1 MTGTPSS
8 DVHLPAEVA
17 LALRRERGALRV
29 LRADGAILTILALV
43 IVLLLAA
50 VGSGGVPFALAVA
63 FALLPVP
70 LVAALLLRADRFEP
84 EPTRAV
90 VRTFLWGAGAAVV
103 LAVVFST
110 VVSGATLALAPSW
123 GDDVA
128 GAVIAAPITEEFAKG
143 LALLFL
149 VRRKRGLIDGVQDG
163 ILYAAWAGL
172 GFAMTENV
180 LYYADAYV
188 EGGFALLAGTAALRG
203 FASPFAHPIF
213 TACIGIGVGLA
224 IVRRSGAGGIVV
236 LVGGGYLGAVLLHA
250 LWNAS
255 AVLDGSGR
263 GFLLLWLIGYL
274 PLTIVGGV
282 LLAGGVRRERR
293 IVTDGLRP
301 ELERGTLTEPEY
313 AFLHGP
319 GRARTRLRR
328 RARRTGREARR
339 LLHVYEAAAYE
350 LAHANLDG
358 TRGRERL
365 GGAPLQEACRR
376 ALVEARAALAGVA
389 PDLLPR

>member
-1 MTGTPSS
+1 VTGTPSS

-188 EGGFALLAGTAALRG
+188 EGGFA
-203 FASPFAHPIF
+203 
-213 TACIGIGVGLA
+213 IGVGLA